1 MIKERW
7 LLKLDNKKFTVEVL
21 TDHLS
26 NAGKIKVSGEVV
38 NEWQGSIWSGLPE
51 PFEIAGHPAIL
62 TRKSLTLN
70 RHELLIDGK
79 RVTKKGK
86 FI

>member
-7 LLKLDNKKFTVEVL
+7 LLKLDEKKLTVEVL

-26 NAGKIKVSGEVV
+26 NSGTIKVGGEVV
-38 NEWQGSIWSGLPE
+38 KEWEGSIWSGLPE

-62 TRKSLTLN
+62 TRRSLTLN
-70 RHELLIDGK
+70 RHDLLIDGK
-79 RVTKKGK
+79 RVSKKR
-86 FI
+86 

>member
-7 LLKLDNKKFTVEVL
+7 LLKLDEKNLTVEVL

-26 NAGKIKVSGEVV
+26 NAGTIKVSGEVV
-38 NEWQGSIWSGLPE
+38 KEWQGSIWSGLPE
-51 PFEIAGHPAIL
+51 PFEITGHPAIL

-79 RVTKKGK
+79 KVSKKR
-86 FI
+86 